1 MSFPLVLTRPSIRAE
16 YRSPRLAILAGI
28 ALFWMLLGAA
38 GLVQPNY
45 DAARDSVSSLAAHG
59 ASHAWLGFSAIAV
72 GGLGLIGLSL
82 LTRRISEPAALTL
95 GLAGVALLIV
105 AVTRINCPVGA
116 AHCAMSDA
124 TPALTGLWH
133 KLSTALY
140 EFFFMAA
147 MACVAMCCWR
157 ARVRTHAALM
167 ILGIVASI
175 LLFAVLPIE
184 FGLRQ
189 RANLLV
195 HTLLIAGLLVAALP
209 ALHGDATSAPRQSG

>member
-1 MSFPLVLTRPSIRAE
+1 
-16 YRSPRLAILAGI
+16 
-28 ALFWMLLGAA
+28 
-38 GLVQPNY
+38 
-45 DAARDSVSSLAAHG
+45 VSSLAAHG
-59 ASHAWLGFSAIAV
+59 ASHAWLGFSAI
-72 GGLGLIGLSL
+72 GLGGVGVIGLSL
-82 LTRRISEPAALTL
+82 HTRRLSEPAALTL

-124 TPALTGLWH
+124 TPTLTSIWH

-147 MACVAMCCWR
+147 MACVSMCSWR
-157 ARVRTHAALM
+157 AGMRTHAALM
-167 ILGIVASI
+167 IIGIVASI
-175 LLFAVLPIE
+175 LLFAVLPID

-195 HTLLIAGLLVAALP
+195 HTLLIAGLLVAASP
-209 ALHGDATSAPRQSG
+209 ALRGDGPRASRSSG